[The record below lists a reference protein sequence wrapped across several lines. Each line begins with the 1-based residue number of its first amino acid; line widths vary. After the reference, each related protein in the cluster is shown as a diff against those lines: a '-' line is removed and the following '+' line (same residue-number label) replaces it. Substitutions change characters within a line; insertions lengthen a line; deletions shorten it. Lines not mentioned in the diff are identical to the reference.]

1 MKRLDKTYKTAEQYI
16 KIVEENFKDIELL
29 ESTLSY
35 KRLIVEKTLA
45 KLRVYKKRG
54 IVKKLHKYKYE
65 IIEK

>member
-35 KRLIVEKTLA
+35 KRLMLEKTLA

-54 IVKKLHKYKYE
+54 IVKKLHKHKYE